1 MAKLLVIAAAFAAAV
16 CAYVPPTTPRLN
28 EVCQFTFDR
37 VYDGNY
43 TGTAFF
49 VAQLSVSRNTPEI
62 IYMNTGSE
70 DTFDMIPVRFPF
82 GGWVRVL
89 GTGLD
94 IATLTI
100 EDNFWT
106 SEVAPLLSSA
116 AYVAVGTSY
125 AVYHFD
131 SDSHSLMFFTVLS
144 YNTHGAVSIEFTVK
158 YYAAVQHLSEV
169 AGWSDTAMAS
179 NKCTLPTPY
188 TPPVTPVLNQ
198 ICTFTLDHTYSAYNY
213 TGAAFFVAAA
223 SLKANLPELIYENY
237 GADSDFWLAMPVRFP
252 FGGWLYSLGEH
263 KNLSKLT
270 IEDDFWI
277 SSNVVPVLA
286 PALPL
291 DPKLTYAIYHV
302 DSDSHSLVFFNILS
316 HSTHSKCEIQFTVK
330 YYASVDRLSEV
341 KGWSDT
347 AQSGRTCSIGQ

>member
-169 AGWSDTAMAS
+169 RVRQFARGW
-179 NKCTLPTPY
+179 
-188 TPPVTPVLNQ
+188 
-198 ICTFTLDHTYSAYNY
+198 
-213 TGAAFFVAAA
+213 
-223 SLKANLPELIYENY
+223 
-237 GADSDFWLAMPVRFP
+237 
-252 FGGWLYSLGEH
+252 
-263 KNLSKLT
+263 
-270 IEDDFWI
+270 
-277 SSNVVPVLA
+277 
-286 PALPL
+286 
-291 DPKLTYAIYHV
+291 
-302 DSDSHSLVFFNILS
+302 
-316 HSTHSKCEIQFTVK
+316 
-330 YYASVDRLSEV
+330 
-341 KGWSDT
+341 
-347 AQSGRTCSIGQ
+347 